1 MLHYSSSENR
11 TAETEEEQNI
21 LSPTASTVRACVLYF
36 WNGNHCKHYPQH
48 HLQVSF
54 GGQHTLINVDERGLL
69 SLPKH
74 HVIIL
79 KVLEMFCGSQQQRK
93 LLFFLK

>member
-1 MLHYSSSENR
+1 MLRYSSSENR
-11 TAETEEEQNI
+11 TAETEEELNI
-21 LSPTASTVRACVLYF
+21 LSPTASTVRAACVLYF

-93 LLFFLK
+93 LLFLK